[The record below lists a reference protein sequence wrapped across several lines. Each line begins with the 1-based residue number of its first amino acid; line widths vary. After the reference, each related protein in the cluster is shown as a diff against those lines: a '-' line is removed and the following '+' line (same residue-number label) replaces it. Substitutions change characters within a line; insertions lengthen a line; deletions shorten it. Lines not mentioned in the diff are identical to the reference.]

1 MNGKGDPVERDDRDG
16 RNDQEDR
23 ISELREAFLAA
34 KRISP
39 TKLAAQIQEIGFSCQ
54 KCGECCHGQDNSVVV
69 FPFEIRAIQ
78 VATGLDWL
86 DVVTP
91 PEEGEWDKEGC
102 FHTLEW
108 RLKKENDSC
117 RFYQNDRCNIYS
129 ARPMLCN
136 TYPFYLDNGI
146 LQCSECQGLGGKIE
160 PDEALEIAERLIKR
174 YVTEI
179 REAIGLLERYRDFER
194 GEAGKGGGCIVH
206 DSEGE
211 HRIDGEELLG
221 EIG

>member
-39 TKLAAQIQEIGFSCQ
+39 AKLAAQIQEIGFSCL
-54 KCGECCHGQDNSVVV
+54 KCGECCSGQDNSVVV

-86 DVVTP
+86 DVVSP
-91 PEEGEWDKEGC
+91 PEEGERDKEGC

-117 RFYQNDRCNIYS
+117 RFYRNGHCSIYS
-129 ARPMLCN
+129 ARPMLCS

-146 LQCSECQGLGGKIE
+146 LQCSECRGLGGRIE
-160 PDEALEIAERLIKR
+160 PDEALRMAERLILR
-174 YVTEI
+174 YLFEI
-179 REAIGLLERYRDFER
+179 EEAIALLERYQDFER
-194 GEAGKGGGCIVH
+194 GEARKGGRIVVH

-211 HRIDGEELLG
+211 HRIEGEELLG
-221 EIG
+221 